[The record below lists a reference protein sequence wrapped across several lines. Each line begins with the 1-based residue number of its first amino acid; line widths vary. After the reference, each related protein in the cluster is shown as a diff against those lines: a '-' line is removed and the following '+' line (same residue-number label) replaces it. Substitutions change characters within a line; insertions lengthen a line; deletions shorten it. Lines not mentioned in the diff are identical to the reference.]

1 MTINYGLA
9 PHTLL
14 SDSASPLPSVDGLLW
29 KRIQRATAVFSTEC
43 WLYSSPI
50 PHPWRAITVTY
61 FLLNVVS
68 FLFSHSTPLGRAYR
82 GNHGIFYWMLYPFF
96 SPIPYPWAVHTLR
109 YFLLEV
115 TSLLLPF
122 HDLVGQSRYF
132 LLHVISFLLSHSTQ
146 SGHYDWLF
154 LTFLSCQLI
163 WVVWWGSS
171 RDWRSGL
178 TLRSV
183 KQFSSLVLPVGVCVV
198 TNIPE
203 VVAAGNGG

>member
-1 MTINYGLA
+1 MLTLLLSHSTPLEGNHGYVFSIECCILSLL
-9 PHTLL
+9 PFHTL
-14 SDSASPLPSVDGLLW
+14 GTC
-29 KRIQRATAVFSTEC
+29 IQRQS
-43 WLYSSPI
+43 
-50 PHPWRAITVTY
+50 RN

-68 FLFSHSTPLGRAYR
+68 FLLSHSTPLGRA
-82 GNHGIFYWMLYPFF
+82 
-96 SPIPYPWAVHTLR
+96 TLR

-163 WVVWWGSS
+163 SVVWWGSS
-171 RDWRSGL
+171 RDWRPGL
-178 TLRSV
+178 TLRPV